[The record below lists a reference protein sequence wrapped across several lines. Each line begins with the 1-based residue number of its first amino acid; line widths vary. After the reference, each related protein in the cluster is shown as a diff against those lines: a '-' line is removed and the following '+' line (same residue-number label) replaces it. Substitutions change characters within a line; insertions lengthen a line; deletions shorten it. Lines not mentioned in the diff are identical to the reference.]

1 MNGFQ
6 GLVEW
11 SNSSPTSSNPLYLHL
26 INHQSIYSEYPI
38 HNYLPRAEDTHTFPS
53 FISCT
58 PLGLPKP
65 QDNRGDPRL
74 AANHSE
80 LSVHSFPCASSAQVP
95 FFGHFIDNSHQSQ
108 VPNAH
113 IGMGGGR
120 PLITCINYRC
130 HTSWYLQL
138 LLHSAPGPLSNMK
151 RGQKGVKG
159 RGSR

>member
-1 MNGFQ
+1 MTMT
-6 GLVEW
+6 V
-11 SNSSPTSSNPLYLHL
+11 TMDD
-26 INHQSIYSEYPI
+26 
-38 HNYLPRAEDTHTFPS
+38 AEDTHTFPS